1 MEDEEEEEEGFVFR
15 SGSEAG
21 SREDQRE
28 MSQRN

>member
-1 MEDEEEEEEGFVFR
+1 MEDEDEDEEEDVFVFR

-28 MSQRN
+28 MS